1 MPEQRAFA
9 TTTSTHYHERFATVD
24 VEGNIV
30 EHSAIPEFVD
40 EIRYFDDGRL
50 RHGEDNDE

>member
-50 RHGEDNDE
+50 RHG